1 MKRIACLL
9 LLLMMICPLAALA
22 EDVCTVTNAGEV
34 SQITTDKG
42 YLSVGCPLDGES
54 AVTLSICDEWGCILY
69 QRAYGVCSG
78 SFFSEDI
85 YLPLQG
91 TQTTYQVMLT
101 SGETTHSFRVIR
113 VMPRISDST
122 VSSAG
127 LSLQTVSGVSS
138 PRKVCLLD
146 VDALN
151 NQPPMVVPMVSGDVQ
166 LGTVTFSVR
175 NGQLTVSA
183 ELTADGTIDR
193 ASVYV
198 AKTSLSAQTLGTR
211 RFDGKKV
218 GLKKKVDVSDS
229 RYVAVLV
236 QLSVSYA
243 QETATPT
250 IPDEAFLREQQTL
263 WDNMQQETVNE
274 AVG

>member
-9 LLLMMICPLAALA
+9 LLLLMVCPFSVLA

-34 SQITTDKG
+34 SQMTTDKG

-54 AVTLSICDEWGCILY
+54 TVTLSICDEWGCIIY
-69 QRAYGVCSG
+69 QRAYGVYSD

-91 TQTTYQVMLT
+91 TQTTYQVTLT
-101 SGETTHSFRVIR
+101 CGETTHSFQVIR

-146 VDALN
+146 VDALD

-218 GLKKKVDVSDS
+218 ALKKQVDVSDS

-236 QLSVSYA
+236 QLSVSYE

-263 WDNMQQETVNE
+263 WDNMQEETVNE